1 MRKLS
6 SLPLSLFRNQVKT
19 SIFGIEHS
27 WANETCILYI
37 AYPRR
42 GSVVELLSIALE
54 AGIRVLGSVWKTRRT
69 ETNRKRMHKPY
80 TLRIGT
86 LYSVEA
92 KLRHAHVRTS
102 RSSPFAQ
109 RSRA

>member
-42 GSVVELLSIALE
+42 DGDGAVSVALE